1 MSTLLRRIQSDGFAD
16 LGQID
21 PAIPPGDAASDI
33 AKLIGAKVF
42 TEPENLRVSES
53 GSKGFNT
60 YGGNYGRRR
69 LPLHTDLA
77 HWYRPP
83 RYIMLRCNVGSAT
96 VSTQVLHYRDL
107 EPHIPLTL
115 MKRAMF
121 SPRRR
126 LDGKMYLLHMLADQ
140 LFRWDELFLE
150 PKNQPAFDARQLMID
165 GAKGMKPTNFVLE
178 KPGQTL
184 LIDNWQALHGRSP
197 VPIWATDRSLD
208 RIYMEDAKDGHEN
221 TT

>member
-16 LGQID
+16 LGQFD
-21 PAIPPGDAASDI
+21 PALPPSVAATAI
-33 AKLIGAKVF
+33 AKIIGATVLA
-42 TEPENLRVSES
+42 EPENLRVSES
-53 GSKGFNT
+53 GSKGLNT
-60 YGGNYGRRR
+60 YGGNYGLRK
-69 LPLHTDLA
+69 LPLHSDLA

-83 RYIMLRCNVGSAT
+83 RYVMLRCSVGSPS

-107 EPHIPLTL
+107 EPHIPLAL

-126 LDGKMYLLHMLADQ
+126 LNGKMYLLHMLTDR

-150 PKNQPAFDARQLMID
+150 PKNLPAFEARQLMID
-165 GAKGMKPTNFVLE
+165 GVERIKPINFVLE
-178 KPGQTL
+178 RPGQSL

-197 VPIWATDRSLD
+197 VPISATDRRLE
-208 RIYMEDAKDGHEN
+208 RIYMEEAKDDHED